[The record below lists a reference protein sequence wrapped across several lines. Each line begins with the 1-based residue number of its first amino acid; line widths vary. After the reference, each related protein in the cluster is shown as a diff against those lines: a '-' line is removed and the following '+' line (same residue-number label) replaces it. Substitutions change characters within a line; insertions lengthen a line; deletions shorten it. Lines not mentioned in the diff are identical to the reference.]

1 MSGEHAQVDFG
12 GVSKEANVS
21 LVEAKVGDYVIV
33 HAGFAIQIVDEEGQG
48 DHTAMGGHARPV
60 PAAELTEGKPLSSIS
75 DAILPNPKGASGD
88 RRREMVDRCERCTV
102 LPSRGVWGASLTW
115 T

>member
-33 HAGFAIQIVDEEGQG
+33 HAGFAIQIVDEEEAKETIQLWE
-48 DHTAMGGHARPV
+48 DMLAQSQRP
-60 PAAELTEGKPLSSIS
+60 S
-75 DAILPNPKGASGD
+75 
-88 RRREMVDRCERCTV
+88 
-102 LPSRGVWGASLTW
+102 
-115 T
+115 